1 MELILTT
8 PIKFGDEELTKLTMK
23 KPTVREI
30 REFGFPYTIGE
41 DVKII
46 PSICAKYIS
55 RLAGIPMSVVDG
67 MSLEDFQKACVE
79 VVYFFGQEKAQVP
92 AS

>member
-46 PSICAKYIS
+46 PSICAKLHFQIG
-55 RLAGIPMSVVDG
+55 RVPMSVVDG
-67 MSLEDFQKACVE
+67 MSLEDFQKA
-79 VVYFFGQEKAQVP
+79 A
-92 AS
+92 